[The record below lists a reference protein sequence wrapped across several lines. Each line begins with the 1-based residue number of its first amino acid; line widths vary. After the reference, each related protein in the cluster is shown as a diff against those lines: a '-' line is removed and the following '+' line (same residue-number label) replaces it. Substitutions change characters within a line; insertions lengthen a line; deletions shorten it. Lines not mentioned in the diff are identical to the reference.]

1 MKLGIGTAQLG
12 MRYGITNK
20 SSKLKFIDFKKI
32 ILLSVNNKIYTI
44 DTANNY
50 GDSEIKIGKAI
61 LKTKYKDKFKIVS
74 KIGNIR
80 KVKISNIY
88 KHILDSVSLSI
99 SVMGVKNL
107 EGILIHDIKDLESNK
122 ADEIFYSLIR
132 IKNMG
137 LIKKIGFSAYK
148 IFDVIKYIKKYK
160 FDFIQFPLNIFDQR
174 ILAKNIQKKLKKHKV
189 ELHIRSIFLQGLLL
203 LPKNKLPMKFKNK
216 TILKNWHKFLNGN
229 NLDPLT
235 ACINFIKQNNIYT
248 KVIIGFN
255 SYNQFNEVLKKFTI
269 KKRINLNFEKLATK
283 NSSIINPSKWN

>member
-32 ILLSVNNKIYTI
+32 ILLSVKNKIYTI

-88 KHILDSVSLSI
+88 KHILDSISLSI

-174 ILAKNIQKKLKKHKV
+174 IGLGPQWMDADHGIVFGL
-189 ELHIRSIFLQGLLL
+189 FLSGV
-203 LPKNKLPMKFKNK
+203 
-216 TILKNWHKFLNGN
+216 G
-229 NLDPLT
+229 
-235 ACINFIKQNNIYT
+235 
-248 KVIIGFN
+248 
-255 SYNQFNEVLKKFTI
+255 
-269 KKRINLNFEKLATK
+269 
-283 NSSIINPSKWN
+283 

>member
-32 ILLSVNNKIYTI
+32 ILLSVKNKIYTI

-88 KHILDSVSLSI
+88 KHILDSISLSI

-122 ADEIFYSLIR
+122 ADEIFYTCIR
-132 IKNMG
+132 Q
-137 LIKKIGFSAYK
+137 IGCVS
-148 IFDVIKYIKKYK
+148 
-160 FDFIQFPLNIFDQR
+160 R
-174 ILAKNIQKKLKKHKV
+174 KV
-189 ELHIRSIFLQGLLL
+189 L
-203 LPKNKLPMKFKNK
+203 
-216 TILKNWHKFLNGN
+216 
-229 NLDPLT
+229 
-235 ACINFIKQNNIYT
+235 
-248 KVIIGFN
+248 
-255 SYNQFNEVLKKFTI
+255 
-269 KKRINLNFEKLATK
+269 
-283 NSSIINPSKWN
+283 